1 MMTLPPPLQLEFNH
15 KLEQHE
21 KELNM
26 PFLSTIEELAE
37 ERGAKKISQENIFD
51 LLENRFG
58 TLPEKLMKTIQQIDN
73 LTSLKQLLV
82 QTISVNS
89 LDEFQTLINAELG
102 VK

>member
-1 MMTLPPPLQLEFNH
+1 
-15 KLEQHE
+15 
-21 KELNM
+21 
-26 PFLSTIEELAE
+26 
-37 ERGAKKISQENIFD
+37 
-51 LLENRFG
+51 
-58 TLPEKLMKTIQQIDN
+58 MKTIQQIDN